1 MSKSS
6 VISGNTIDMG
16 LLRTV
21 MKDDMAVLLKEVQ
34 ISEYVTR

>member
-6 VISGNTIDMG
+6 VISGNAIDMG

-21 MKDDMAVLLKEVQ
+21 MKDDITLLLQEVRL
-34 ISEYVTR
+34 SDHVTG